1 MCNNPILVKNGSMSF
16 ELVTINRP
24 LIERIWFPFS
34 YAEAGLGFTQQWWYR
49 TPVYPDSNATFLR
62 AFEDGSEIARI
73 ELNPSFSIDH
83 YANVPALGSDAVEIS
98 FFEVHDRHRY
108 RGIGTMAIGLMQD
121 LFPHRRFVAFSEDAD
136 GFWASLGWSQ
146 YLHADPEEARFF
158 RPLFIQ
164 PYTNVPMDERVFWH

>member
-1 MCNNPILVKNGSMSF
+1 MID
-16 ELVTINRP
+16 
-24 LIERIWFPFS
+24 
-34 YAEAGLGFTQQWWYR
+34 R
-49 TPVYPDSNATFLR
+49 TPVYPTPMQLLR

-83 YANVPALGSDAVEIS
+83 YANVPASGPDVVEIS

-108 RGIGTMAIGLMQD
+108 RGIGTMAIGLMQA

-146 YLHADPEEARFF
+146 ISSR
-158 RPLFIQ
+158 
-164 PYTNVPMDERVFWH
+164 